1 MNKEKSL
8 GKFEI
13 ENGVLTDVKEK
24 PLSKKIKNIVDSCA
38 DKTDIWDNERWAKTR
53 KLLIKEFTNET
64 AHKIDRIL
72 IKWKDKCKR
81 LEIMSG
87 DVGYFELKAIIER
100 EIGDLK

>member
-1 MNKEKSL
+1 MTKEKHL

-24 PLSKKIKNIVDSCA
+24 PLIEKLRLFRDTSGYAYESFKKEDV
-38 DKTDIWDNERWAKTR
+38 
-53 KLLIKEFTNET
+53 

-81 LEIMSG
+81 LEIMSE
-87 DVGYFELKAIIER
+87 DVGYFELKAIIES